1 MGYLARG
8 FSARRT
14 LECAD
19 HPVSDGEGRVLHTQ
33 ILKIG
38 QLYSKEKKR
47 HRRIFMYSVEQ
58 DR

>member
-33 ILKIG
+33 VLKIVIV
-38 QLYSKEKKR
+38 QSRKKEAD
-47 HRRIFMYSVEQ
+47 IYV
-58 DR
+58 